1 MKFDAE
7 YQEARQSSLKIKNE
21 DIVEDIMEEEDAGD
35 ISKGGDLK
43 NEEHEAELSEEE
55 NVFAIQKWLD
65 ENSKGGGTMAGTNVR
80 EVEVQEL
87 SMEIF

>member
-7 YQEARQSSLKIKNE
+7 YQEAKQGSPKRKND
-21 DIVEDIMEEEDAGD
+21 DIVEDIMEEDDAGD

-43 NEEHEAELSEEE
+43 NEHDAELSEEE
-55 NVFAIQKWLD
+55 NVGAIQKWLE
-65 ENSKGGGTMAGTNVR
+65 ENSKGSGTIAGTNVR

-87 SMEIF
+87 SIEIF

>member
-21 DIVEDIMEEEDAGD
+21 DIVEDIMEEDDARG
-35 ISKGGDLK
+35 ILKGGDLK
-43 NEEHEAELSEEE
+43 NEHDTELIEEE
-55 NVFAIQKWLD
+55 NVGAIQKWLD
-65 ENSKGGGTMAGTNVR
+65 ENSKGSGTMAGTNVR

-87 SMEIF
+87 SIEVF

>member
-21 DIVEDIMEEEDAGD
+21 DIVEDIMEEDDARG
-35 ISKGGDLK
+35 ILKGGDLK
-43 NEEHEAELSEEE
+43 NEQHTELSEEE
-55 NVFAIQKWLD
+55 NVDAIQKWPD
-65 ENSKGGGTMAGTNVR
+65 ENSKGSGTMAGTNVR

-87 SMEIF
+87 SIEVF